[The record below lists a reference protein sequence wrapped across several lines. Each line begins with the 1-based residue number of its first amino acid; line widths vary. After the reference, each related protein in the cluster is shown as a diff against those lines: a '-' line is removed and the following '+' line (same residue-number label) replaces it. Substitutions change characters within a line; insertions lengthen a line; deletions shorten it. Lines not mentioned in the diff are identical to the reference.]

1 MPAGLERHILD
12 AIQHLYQAI
21 GWPGVVLLMALESA
35 GIPVPS
41 EIIMP
46 LAGWF
51 LVEAKNHGF
60 AFVVLAAF
68 VGALGNTLG
77 SVVAYYIGA
86 WGGRPLLERYGRY
99 ILITRHDLDRADAFF
114 ARRGGMAV
122 FVGRVLPLVRTYIS
136 FPAGIARM
144 EMRAFTTLTFI
155 GSFLW
160 SLGLAWAGYALGEH
174 YDRIRQVMRPFD
186 YPIAA
191 LVLLGI
197 AWFIWRHVRRKERD
211 EAGTPSGGAW
221 LAAEHAT
228 TRDERGAD
236 ESAGAMQHSL
246 FQGPYPPTRYSPGGA
261 AARRPGARLPADDDA
276 PRAPRNIVRQ
286 IMSGRRR
293 PRGQ

>member
-51 LVEAKNHGF
+51 LVEAKGHGF

-77 SVVAYYIGA
+77 SIVAYYIGD

-99 ILITRHDLDRADAFF
+99 VLITRHDLDRADAFF
-114 ARRGGMAV
+114 ARRGGVAV

-144 EMRAFTTLTFI
+144 EMRAFTALTFI

-174 YDRIRQVMRPFD
+174 YDRIRQAMRPFD

-191 LVLLGI
+191 LIVIGI
-197 AWFIWRHVRRKERD
+197 VWFIWRHLRRDGRD
-211 EAGTPSGGAW
+211 DDGAPSGGTDT
-221 LAAEHAT
+221 AERAT
-228 TRDERGAD
+228 TREERGES
-236 ESAGAMQHSL
+236 ESASVTRHPL
-246 FQGPYPPTRYSPGGA
+246 FQGPYPPTRYTATGS
-261 AARRPGARLPADDDA
+261 AARRPGAQLPADDDA
-276 PRAPRNIVRQ
+276 PREPRNIVRQ
-286 IMSGRRR
+286 IMRGRRR
-293 PRGQ
+293 PGRR